1 MFLLDT
7 VLISE
12 PRRPRPAE
20 GVLRF
25 FDREPPAFL
34 YTSVVVLG
42 ELRRGAAA
50 QRDSVYAAQLS
61 RWIDEEVIPAFA
73 GRVLDVTPAV
83 AELWGRIR
91 GEGIRRGENLPI
103 IDSIIAATAL
113 VHGLTVVTRNEA
125 DFQRCGA
132 TVRNLWAE

>member
-7 VLISE
+7 VMISE

-42 ELRRGAAA
+42 ELRRGAVA
-50 QRDSVYAAQLS
+50 QRDSVYAGQLS
-61 RWIDEEVIPAFA
+61 RWIDEEVVPAFA

-83 AELWGRIR
+83 ADLWGRMR
-91 GEGIRRGENLPI
+91 GEGVQRGENLPP
-103 IDSIIAATAL
+103 IDALIAATAL

-125 DFQRCGA
+125 DFRRCGA
-132 TVRNLWAE
+132 AVRNPWNE